1 MKKLRLSPLLSAL
14 ILIIVGVILV
24 LYSGD
29 ALSTILRVVA
39 AGLLVAKHPL
49 SSVTERQYTDS
60 VAANRHFLGGRIHLV
75 VHHSSRSIVRHIF
88 L

>member
-39 AGLLVAKHPL
+39 AGLLV
-49 SSVTERQYTDS
+49 VG
-60 VAANRHFLGGRIHLV
+60 VIGV
-75 VHHSSRSIVRHIF
+75 
-88 L
+88 